1 MEKAIFNH
9 IEKMLRDYPKIDSY
23 IRQRENEI
31 MYPYKPDRDEN
42 IGGGRAL
49 NKRDESTELA
59 AITIADDKYIQ
70 GLKRN
75 KEIISRCL
83 KQSDSLTYEIMEQL
97 YFKEFPFLTMTG
109 IAQFNHVDRT
119 VCSRRRTQ
127 LFEKI
132 AEELGW
138 V

>member
-1 MEKAIFNH
+1 MEKAVFNH
-9 IEKMLRDYPKIDSY
+9 IEKMLKDYPKIDSY

-31 MYPYKPDRDEN
+31 MYPYRSDHDEN

-75 KEIISRCL
+75 KEIINRCL

-138 V
+138 I

>member
-9 IEKMLRDYPKIDSY
+9 IEKMLKDYPKIDSY
-23 IRQRENEI
+23 IKQRENEI

-49 NKRDESTELA
+49 NKRDESAEMT

-83 KQSDSLTYEIMEQL
+83 KQSDSLTYEIIEQL

-127 LFEKI
+127 FFEKI

-138 V
+138 I